1 MPKELWKGNEAIA
14 EAAVRA
20 GLEAYFGYPIT
31 PQTEVLEYLSRR
43 MPELGRA
50 FVQAESEL
58 GAINMVYGAACTG
71 ARVMSSSSSPGVS
84 LMMEGLSYI
93 AGTEIPAVLVN
104 VMRGGPGL
112 GNIAPA
118 QGDYY
123 QAVRGGGHGDYPR
136 IVLAPASVQEAIDLM
151 VLSFD
156 LAEKYRMIT
165 MMILDGSVGQMME
178 PAEMPEM
185 RPVQRKDFEWATN
198 GRMGKRDRRILSSIY
213 LNPLDEEQTNL
224 RLLRRWKEVQK
235 NEVRY
240 KEYFLDDA
248 EIVIVG
254 FGTAGRVALSA
265 VREARAQGIKV
276 GLLRPITVSPFPYEA
291 LDQLTGR
298 VRAFLVTE
306 MNMGQMLDDVQLA
319 VRGRVP
325 VEFYGRP
332 GGVVPFHDEILSEIQ
347 RINTAPIAAHTDPRD
362 AWLTRMT
369 APHPS
374 PLPEGEG
381 AKR

>member
-1 MPKELWKGNEAIA
+1 MTKELWKGNEAIA

-20 GLEAYFGYPIT
+20 GLQAYFGYPIT

-71 ARVMSSSSSPGVS
+71 SRVMSSSSSPGVS

-118 QGDYY
+118 QSDYN
-123 QAVRGGGHGDYPR
+123 QAVHGGGHGDYPR
-136 IVLAPASVQEAIDLM
+136 IVLAPSSVQEAIDLM
-151 VLSFD
+151 GLSFD

-165 MMILDGSVGQMME
+165 MIIMDGSIGQMME

-185 RPVQRKDFEWATN
+185 KPIVNRDFPWATN
-198 GRMGKRDRRILSSIY
+198 GALNRERRILSSIY
-213 LNPLDEEQTNL
+213 IDPPAEEVANF
-224 RLLRRWKEVQK
+224 RLAKRWQEAQA

-240 KEYFLDDA
+240 KEYYLDDA
-248 EIVIVG
+248 EFVVIG

-265 VREARAQGIKV
+265 VRAARASGIKV
-276 GLLRPITVSPFPYEA
+276 GLLRPITVSPFPSKI
-291 LDQLTGR
+291 LDELADR
-298 VRAFLVTE
+298 VSAFLVTE
-306 MNMGQMLDDVQLA
+306 MNMGQMLNDVQRV

-325 VEFYGRP
+325 VEFYGRT
-332 GGVVPFHDEILSEIQ
+332 GGMVPFPDEILSEIQ
-347 RINTAPIAAHTDPRD
+347 RIAAGPIAAEADPRVS
-362 AWLTRMT
+362 WLSRMT
-369 APHPS
+369 EHA
-374 PLPEGEG
+374 
-381 AKR
+381 

>member
-1 MPKELWKGNEAIA
+1 MSKELWKGNEAIA

-31 PQTEVLEYLSRR
+31 PQTEILEYLSRR
-43 MPELGRA
+43 LPELGRA

-71 ARVMSSSSSPGVS
+71 VRVMSSSSSPGMS
-84 LMMEGLSYI
+84 LMMEGVSYI

-112 GNIAPA
+112 GNIAPSQA
-118 QGDYY
+118 DYN
-123 QAVRGGGHGDYPR
+123 QAVRGGGHGDYQS
-136 IVLAPASVQEAIDLM
+136 IVLAPASVQEAIDLT

-156 LAEKYRMIT
+156 LAEKYRCICMV
-165 MMILDGSVGQMME
+165 ILDGSVGQMME

-185 RPVQRKDFEWATN
+185 KPVHRTDWDWATN
-198 GRMGKRDRRILSSIY
+198 GKMGKRERRVLSSIY
-213 LNPLDEEQTNL
+213 LDPIEEEKTNL
-224 RLLRRWKEVQK
+224 RLLNRWRTIQA

-265 VREARAQGIKV
+265 VREARAKGIKV
-276 GLLRPITVSPFPYEA
+276 GLLRPITVSPFPHKII
-291 LDQLTGR
+291 DQLAGR
-298 VRAFLVTE
+298 VSAFLVTE
-306 MNMGQMLDDVQLA
+306 MNSGQMLEDVRLA
-319 VRGRVP
+319 VRNRVP
-325 VEFYGRP
+325 VEFYGRL
-332 GGVVPFHDEILSEIQ
+332 GGVVPFHDEILTEIQ
-347 RINTAPIAAHTDPRD
+347 RMTKVKISADIHPRD
-362 AWLTRMT
+362 AWLERM
-369 APHPS
+369 AHI
-374 PLPEGEG
+374 
-381 AKR
+381 